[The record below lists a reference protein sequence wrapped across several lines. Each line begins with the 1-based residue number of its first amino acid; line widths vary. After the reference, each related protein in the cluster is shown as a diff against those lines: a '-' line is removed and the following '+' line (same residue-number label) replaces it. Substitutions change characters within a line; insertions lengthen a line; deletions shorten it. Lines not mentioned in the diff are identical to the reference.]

1 MDNEIAIT
9 TVDNPWN
16 PFTDW
21 DSWLAF
27 DIQHGY
33 NTCERL
39 SSTTITSDSLSDEE
53 NEESILHSMKIMMRT
68 GAISKEGN
76 IIEYKI
82 LRKSTKNS

>member
-1 MDNEIAIT
+1 MENQSLIT

-21 DSWLAF
+21 DNWLSF
-27 DIQHGY
+27 DIQKGY

-39 SSTTITSDSLSDEE
+39 ASLAITSDSLSDEE
-53 NEESILHSMKIMMRT
+53 NKESIERSMKVMMQT
-68 GAISKEGN
+68 GAISKDGN

-82 LRKSTKNS
+82 VQKSQ